1 MALVNAATLTA
12 LNTAIKQTF
21 QNGLDSV
28 VPEYTQIATVVP
40 SSTASNTYDWLG
52 ELPEM
57 REWIGERV
65 LKDIRTHAYTVA
77 NKLYESTIA
86 VKRTDIEDDNL
97 GTLTPLAQA
106 HGRRASQHPDKLV
119 FAALKAGQSQMC
131 YDGQNFFD
139 TDHPVYPKHDGTGV
153 ATTVSNLDYD
163 PVGAAPSWY
172 LLDTSNIIKPI
183 IFQKRKE
190 VELTAMT
197 KLDDESVFMLDL
209 FRWGA
214 RARHNVG
221 YGFWQMAYKS
231 NKPLTADTLNA
242 AIAHMQSQVADG
254 GRELDIN
261 PSLLVVPPALR
272 AKALEL
278 VKADKLANGQTNIN
292 KDVVDVLVTQR
303 V

>member
-1 MALVNAATLTA
+1 MALVNHATLSA
-12 LNTAIKQTF
+12 LHTAITKTF
-21 QNGLDSV
+21 QKGFNDV
-28 VPEYTQIATVVP
+28 EPEYTQIATVVP
-40 SSTASNTYDWLG
+40 SSTASNTYGWLG
-52 ELPEM
+52 EMPEM

-65 LKDIRTHAYTVA
+65 IKDISTHAYSIV
-77 NKLYESTIA
+77 NKLYESTIG

-97 GTLTPLAQA
+97 GTLTPLAEA

-119 FAALKAGQSQMC
+119 FGALKDGQTKMC

-139 TDHPVYPKHDGTGV
+139 TDHPIYANHDGTGAV
-153 ATTVSNLDYD
+153 TTVSNLDYNA
-163 PVGAAPSWY
+163 VGNAPSWY

-183 IFQKRKE
+183 IFQKRQA

-197 KLDDESVFMLDL
+197 KLDDESVFMIDL

-231 NKPLTADTLNA
+231 NKPLTPESLNA
-242 AIAHMQSQVADG
+242 AIAHMQSQKADG
-254 GRELDIN
+254 GRELDIK
-261 PSLLVVPPALR
+261 PTLLVVPPALR

-278 VKADKLANGQTNIN
+278 VKADRLANGQTNIN

>member
-21 QNGLDSV
+21 QKGIDSV
-28 VPEYTQIATVVP
+28 EPEYTQIATVVP

-65 LKDIRTHAYTVA
+65 LNDIKTHAYTVS

-119 FAALKAGQSQMC
+119 FAALKAGHEQMC

-163 PVGAAPSWY
+163 PVGADPSWY

-231 NKPLTADTLNA
+231 NKPLTPESLNA
-242 AIAHMQSQVADG
+242 AIAHMQSQTADG

-278 VKADKLANGQTNIN
+278 VKADRLANGQTNIN

>member
-21 QNGLDSV
+21 QKGIDSV
-28 VPEYTQIATVVP
+28 EPEYTQIATVVP

-65 LKDIRTHAYTVA
+65 LNDIKTHAYTVS

-119 FAALKAGQSQMC
+119 FAALKAGHEQMC

-163 PVGAAPSWY
+163 PVGADPSWY

-231 NKPLTADTLNA
+231 NKPLTAESLNA

-254 GRELDIN
+254 GRELDIT

>member
-1 MALVNAATLTA
+1 MALVNAATLAA
-12 LNTAIKQTF
+12 LNTAIKKTF
-21 QNGLDSV
+21 QKGLDSV
-28 VPEYTQIATVVP
+28 EPEYTQIATVVP
-40 SSTASNTYDWLG
+40 SSTASNTYGWLG
-52 ELPEM
+52 EMPDM

-65 LKDIRTHAYTVA
+65 LNDIKTHGYTIV

-97 GTLTPLAQA
+97 GTLTPLAEA
-106 HGRRASQHPDKLV
+106 HGRRAMQHPDKLV
-119 FAALKAGQSQMC
+119 FSALKDGRNQMC

-139 TDHPVYPKHDGTGV
+139 TDHPVYENHDGTGEV
-153 ATTVSNLDYD
+153 TTVSNLDYD
-163 PVGAAPSWY
+163 PAGTDPSWY

-183 IFQKRKE
+183 IFQKRKD
-190 VELTAMT
+190 VELTSMT
-197 KLDDESVFMLDL
+197 KLDDESVFMLDI

-221 YGFWQMAYKS
+221 YGFWQMAYMS
-231 NKPLTADTLNA
+231 NKPLTSDNLNA
-242 AIAHMQSQVADG
+242 AIAHMQSQKADG
-254 GRELDIN
+254 GRELDIK
-261 PSLLVVPPALR
+261 PTLLVVPPELR

-278 VKADKLANGQTNIN
+278 VKAERLANGQTNIN

>member
-21 QNGLDSV
+21 QKGIDSV
-28 VPEYTQIATVVP
+28 EPEYTQIATVVP

-52 ELPEM
+52 EFPEM

-65 LKDIRTHAYTVA
+65 LNDIKTHAYTVS

-119 FAALKAGQSQMC
+119 FAALKAGHEQMC

-163 PVGAAPSWY
+163 PVGADPSWY

-231 NKPLTADTLNA
+231 NKPLTAESLNA

>member
-1 MALVNAATLTA
+1 MALVNNATLTA
-12 LNTAIKQTF
+12 LHTAIKKTF
-21 QNGLDSV
+21 QKGLDSV
-28 VPEYTQIATVVP
+28 EPEYTQIATVVP

-65 LKDIRTHAYTVA
+65 LNDIKAHAYTVK
-77 NKLYESTIA
+77 NKLYESTIS

-97 GTLTPLAQA
+97 GTLTPLAES

-119 FAALKAGQSQMC
+119 FAALKAGHENMC
-131 YDGQNFFD
+131 FDGQNFFD
-139 TDHPVYPKHDGTGV
+139 TDHPVYANHDGTGAV
-153 ATTVSNLDYD
+153 TTVSNLDYD
-163 PVGAAPSWY
+163 PVGTEPDWY
-172 LLDTSNIIKPI
+172 LLDTSNIIKPL
-183 IFQKRKE
+183 IFQKRKP
-190 VELTAMT
+190 VELTALT
-197 KLDDESVFMLDL
+197 KLDDEPVFMRDL
-209 FRWGA
+209 FVWGA

-242 AIAHMQSQVADG
+242 AIAHMQSQEADG
-254 GRELDIN
+254 GRELDIK
-261 PSLLVVPPALR
+261 PTLLVVPPALR

>member
-119 FAALKAGQSQMC
+119 FAALKDGQSQMC

-163 PVGAAPSWY
+163 PVGADPSWY

-231 NKPLTADTLNA
+231 NKPLTSESLNA
-242 AIAHMQSQVADG
+242 AIAHMQSQTADG

-278 VKADKLANGQTNIN
+278 VKADRLANGQTNIN

>member
-28 VPEYTQIATVVP
+28 EPEYTQIATVVP

-119 FAALKAGQSQMC
+119 FAALKDGQSQMC

-163 PVGAAPSWY
+163 PKRADPSWY

-209 FRWGA
+209 FRW
-214 RARHNVG
+214 
-221 YGFWQMAYKS
+221 
-231 NKPLTADTLNA
+231 
-242 AIAHMQSQVADG
+242 
-254 GRELDIN
+254 
-261 PSLLVVPPALR
+261 
-272 AKALEL
+272 ALE
-278 VKADKLANGQTNIN
+278 
-292 KDVVDVLVTQR
+292 R
-303 V
+303 VITSVMAFGRWRISPTSH

>member
-119 FAALKAGQSQMC
+119 FAALKAGHKQMC

-153 ATTVSNLDYD
+153 ATTVSNLDYN
-163 PVGAAPSWY
+163 PVGADPSWY

-231 NKPLTADTLNA
+231 NKPLTSESLNA
-242 AIAHMQSQVADG
+242 AIAHMQSQTADG

-278 VKADKLANGQTNIN
+278 VKADRLANGQTNIN

>member
-1 MALVNAATLTA
+1 MALVNAATLSA

-21 QNGLDSV
+21 QKGLDSV
-28 VPEYTQIATVVP
+28 EPEYTQIATVVP
-40 SSTASNTYDWLG
+40 SSTASNTYGWLG
-52 ELPEM
+52 EMPDM

-65 LKDIRTHAYTVA
+65 LNDIKTHGYTIV

-97 GTLTPLAQA
+97 GTLTPLAEA
-106 HGRRASQHPDKLV
+106 HGRRAMQHPDKLV
-119 FAALKAGQSQMC
+119 FGALKDGRNQLC

-139 TDHPVYPKHDGTGV
+139 TDHPVYEKHDGTGS

-163 PVGAAPSWY
+163 ADSGEPAWY

-183 IFQKRKE
+183 IFQKRKD
-190 VELTAMT
+190 VELTSMT
-197 KLDDESVFMLDL
+197 KLDDESVFMQDI

-221 YGFWQMAYKS
+221 YGFWQMAYMS
-231 NKPLTADTLNA
+231 NKPLTSDNLNA
-242 AIAHMQSQVADG
+242 AIAHMQSQKADG
-254 GRELDIN
+254 GRELDIK
-261 PSLLVVPPALR
+261 PTLLVVPPSLR

-278 VKADKLANGQTNIN
+278 VKAERLANGQTNIN

>member
-28 VPEYTQIATVVP
+28 EPEYTQIATVVP

-106 HGRRASQHPDKLV
+106 HGRGASQHPDKLV
-119 FAALKAGQSQMC
+119 FAALKDGQSQMC

-153 ATTVSNLDYD
+153 ATTVSNLDYN
-163 PVGAAPSWY
+163 PVGADPSWY

-231 NKPLTADTLNA
+231 NKPLTAVTLNA

-278 VKADKLANGQTNIN
+278 VKADRLANGQTNIN

>member
-21 QNGLDSV
+21 QKGIDSV
-28 VPEYTQIATVVP
+28 EPEYTQIATVVP

-52 ELPEM
+52 EFPEM

-65 LKDIRTHAYTVA
+65 LNDIKTHAYTVS
-77 NKLYESTIA
+77 NKLYESTIS

-119 FAALKAGQSQMC
+119 FAALKAGHEQMC

-163 PVGAAPSWY
+163 PVGADPSWY

-231 NKPLTADTLNA
+231 NKPLTAESLNA

>member
-12 LNTAIKQTF
+12 LNTAIKKTF

-28 VPEYTQIATVVP
+28 EPEYTQIATVVP

-65 LKDIRTHAYTVA
+65 LKDITTHAYSIV

-119 FAALKAGQSQMC
+119 FDALKTGHEKMC

-139 TDHPVYPKHDGTGV
+139 TDHPVYPNHDGTGV

-163 PVGAAPSWY
+163 AVSGDPSWY
-172 LLDTSNIIKPI
+172 LLDTSNVIKPI

-190 VELTAMT
+190 IELTAMT

-231 NKPLTADTLNA
+231 NKPLTAESLNA

-254 GRELDIN
+254 GRELDIT

>member
-1 MALVNAATLTA
+1 MALVNNATLSA
-12 LNTAIKQTF
+12 LHTAIKKTF
-21 QNGLDSV
+21 QNGMDSIE
-28 VPEYTQIATVVP
+28 PEYTKIATVVP

-65 LKDIRTHAYTVA
+65 LNDIKTHAYTVK
-77 NKLYESTIA
+77 NKLYESTIS

-97 GTLTPLAQA
+97 GTLTPLTEA

-119 FAALKAGQSQMC
+119 FAALKAGHENMC

-163 PVGAAPSWY
+163 PASTDPSWY

-183 IFQKRKE
+183 IFQKRKP

-197 KLDDESVFMLDL
+197 KLDDEPVFMRDL
-209 FRWGA
+209 FVWGA

-221 YGFWQMAYKS
+221 YGFWQMAYMS
-231 NKPLTADTLNA
+231 NKPLTTDTLNA
-242 AIAHMQSQVADG
+242 AIAHMQTLKADG
-254 GRELDIN
+254 GRELDIK
-261 PSLLVVPPALR
+261 PDLLVVPPNLR
-272 AKALEL
+272 ATALEL
-278 VKADKLANGQTNIN
+278 VKADRLANGQTNIN

>member
-1 MALVNAATLTA
+1 MALVNSTTLTA

-21 QNGLDSV
+21 QKGLDSV
-28 VPEYTQIATVVP
+28 EPEYTKIATVVP
-40 SSTASNTYDWLG
+40 SSTASNTYGWLG

-65 LKDIRTHAYTVA
+65 LNDIKTHAYTIS

-119 FAALKAGQSQMC
+119 FAALKEGRNQLC

-139 TDHPVYPKHDGTGV
+139 TDHPVYEKHDCTGSV
-153 ATTVSNLDYD
+153 TTVANLDYD
-163 PVGAAPSWY
+163 AASSEPSWY
-172 LLDTSNIIKPI
+172 LLDTSNVIKPI
-183 IFQKRKE
+183 IFQQRKPT
-190 VELTAMT
+190 ELTAMT
-197 KLDDESVFMLDL
+197 KLDDESVFMQDI

-221 YGFWQMAYKS
+221 YGFWQMAYMS
-231 NKPLTADTLNA
+231 NKPLTADSLNA
-242 AIAHMQSQVADG
+242 AIAHMQSQKADG
-254 GRELDIN
+254 GRELDIK
-261 PSLLVVPPALR
+261 PDLLVVPPSLR
-272 AKALEL
+272 ATALEL
-278 VKADKLANGQTNIN
+278 VKAERLANGQTNIN

>member
-28 VPEYTQIATVVP
+28 EPEYTQIATVVP

-65 LKDIRTHAYTVA
+65 LKDIKTHAYTVS

-119 FAALKAGQSQMC
+119 FAALKAGHRQMC

-163 PVGAAPSWY
+163 PKGADPSWY

-231 NKPLTADTLNA
+231 NKPLTAESLNA

-278 VKADKLANGQTNIN
+278 VKADRLANGQTNIN